1 MSEMI
6 EIQNISKEYSRGVE
20 TVMALRDVSLT
31 IKAGEF
37 VAITGQSGSG
47 KTTLL
52 QLIGCMDTATR
63 GRIKITDQNTNEFS
77 DSELSAFRA
86 KSVGF
91 IFQQFL
97 LIPTLTALE
106 NVELPAFFAK
116 NAEGKKRAKEFL
128 ETVGLG
134 SRMSHYPNELSGGE
148 MQRVA
153 IARALVN
160 SPKILLADEPT
171 GNLDSQNADAI
182 LKLFADLNAK
192 GQTILMVTH
201 SQELAARAQR
211 RINMRDGRV
220 HEG

>member
-1 MSEMI
+1 MSKLI
-6 EIQNISKEYSRGVE
+6 ETHEISKEYKRGIE
-20 TVMALRDVSLT
+20 TVHALRDVSLS
-31 IKAGEF
+31 INAGEF

-52 QLIGCMDTATR
+52 QLLGCMDTATH
-63 GRIKITDQNTNEFS
+63 GSLKVGGQETSSLS
-77 DSELSAFRA
+77 DSALSAFR
-86 KSVGF
+86 SRTVGF

-106 NVELPAFFAK
+106 NVELPGFFGK
-116 NAEGKKRAKEFL
+116 NPDGARTAKELL

-134 SRMSHYPNELSGGE
+134 SRMNHYSNELSGGE

-160 SPKILLADEPT
+160 RPKILLADEPT
-171 GNLDSQNADAI
+171 GNLDSQNAEAI
-182 LKLFADLNAK
+182 LKIFEELNAK

-201 SQELAARAQR
+201 SQELAARAKR
-211 RINMRDGRV
+211 RIAMKDGRI
-220 HEG
+220 HES